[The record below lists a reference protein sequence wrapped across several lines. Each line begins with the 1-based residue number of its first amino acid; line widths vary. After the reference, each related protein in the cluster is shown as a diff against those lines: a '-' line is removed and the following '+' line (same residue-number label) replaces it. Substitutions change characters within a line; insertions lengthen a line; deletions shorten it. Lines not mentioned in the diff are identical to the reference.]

1 MYVLKTFALTYT
13 RNYKVGKSQLT
24 IACNRSASEKKWHVF
39 YLRPRTEIL
48 VCRTL
53 TNLNY
58 EVFCPVIQSIRIWK
72 NRQKKKIK
80 FPLFPNYLFVYTYAH
95 ELYSIKC
102 LPQVVCYVTFGG
114 KPSTISDKE
123 IEGIQQ
129 MLGLGR
135 TITVETKFSKGERV
149 LILSGPLTGYEGV
162 LVKQRN
168 KTRFGIQL
176 KAINHAVFIDIDQLE
191 LKKL

>member
-1 MYVLKTFALTYT
+1 MTS
-13 RNYKVGKSQLT
+13 NS
-24 IACNRSASEKKWHVF
+24 SAGEKKWHVF
-39 YLRPRTEIL
+39 YLRPRTENL

-95 ELYSIKC
+95 ELYPIKC
-102 LPQVVCYVTFGG
+102 LPQVVGYVTFGG

-123 IEGIQQ
+123 IEGIRR
-129 MLGLGR
+129 MLILGR
-135 TITVETKFSKGERV
+135 AITVETKFSKGERV
-149 LILSGPLTGYEGV
+149 RIVSGPLTGYEGV
-162 LVKQRN
+162 LVKQSSQ
-168 KTRFGIQL
+168 TRFGIQL
-176 KAINHAVFIDIDQLE
+176 KAINHAIFVDIVQSDLE
-191 LKKL
+191 KL